1 MRELEDEPWS
11 LSKTPGIQM
20 TTQKRHSMSDPVVAW
35 HKEHEH
41 FSTVLSLLR
50 RELDVF
56 QAGGQPGYG
65 LALDIISWLRDFG
78 DTFHHPREDEAFRRL
93 AQRRPDREL
102 PLARL
107 RQEHVVIAQAGEELR
122 LLLERAV
129 NGEVTSRSSIEVA
142 AATYLVYYVN
152 HIAVEEEDVLPLAAK
167 ELTPADWAAVR
178 DAAPERNEPP
188 FGDAAEPRFRELR
201 RHLLTADG

>member
-1 MRELEDEPWS
+1 VRAAVGVGRDLAVAA
-11 LSKTPGIQM
+11 KIQV
-20 TTQKRHSMSDPVVAW
+20 TTQKRYFMADPVAAW
-35 HKEHEH
+35 HKEHEQ

-78 DTFHHPREDEAFRRL
+78 DTFHQPREDEAFRRL

-107 RQEHVVIAQAGEELR
+107 RQEHAVIAQAGEDLR
-122 LLLERAV
+122 LMLERAV
-129 NGEVTSRSSIEVA
+129 NGEVTPRSSIEVA
-142 AATYLVYYVN
+142 AATYLVYYAN
-152 HIAVEEEDVLPLAAK
+152 HISLEEEDVLPLAAK